1 MSRRFAIYFAP
12 PPRSALEGFGRS
24 WLGRDHTTGE
34 ILVSLKL
41 DGLDP
46 TLQAAVT
53 QSARHYGFHAT
64 LKAPFELAPDRG
76 IDDLY
81 ACAERFVAKRQPFE
95 APPLRIAAISKW
107 VAFTL
112 SGPSGAMDQLAADCV
127 RDFEAFRAPMSEA
140 EVERRRK
147 SGLTDRQDRNLLA
160 FGYPHIFEDFH
171 FHMTLA
177 GPLEPVQQRK
187 ILDQLLAIA
196 PPLITEE
203 PLVVDAISIY
213 QQESRDQ
220 PFILTARLP
229 FGAQQSS

>member
-1 MSRRFAIYFAP
+1 MP
-12 PPRSALEGFGRS
+12 
-24 WLGRDHTTGE
+24 
-34 ILVSLKL
+34 LKL

-64 LKAPFELAPDRG
+64 LKAPFELASDRN

-81 ACAERFVAKRQPFE
+81 AFAQCFVARRRPFE
-95 APPLRIAAISKW
+95 APPLEVRAISKW

-112 SGPSGAMDQLAADCV
+112 SGQSGAIDQLAADCV
-127 RDFEAFRAPMSEA
+127 RDFEAFRAPLSVA
-140 EVERRRK
+140 DVERRRK

-177 GPLEPVQQRK
+177 GPNRTG
-187 ILDQLLAIA
+187 A
-196 PPLITEE
+196 TEKN
-203 PLVVDAISIY
+203 P
-213 QQESRDQ
+213 
-220 PFILTARLP
+220 
-229 FGAQQSS
+229 